1 MLIELHILSK
11 GGGILRSHACIIN
24 IVCPVMYV
32 HYLDHGLGSVVLS
45 TTGGCRADKHSPTHQ
60 ARHVTG
66 KISAGAYGCDMGSAA
81 GHKGWRN
88 SPQLRAGY
96 SQPGGSW
103 LGDAMQCWHPPQLS
117 TVGEWPL
124 YGYLSISRSCITSG
138 RR

>member
-66 KISAGAYGCDMGSAA
+66 KISAGAYGCEWAVLLATRDGAIPLSYELGTHSQGVPGLGMPCSA
-81 GHKGWRN
+81 GTPHN
-88 SPQLRAGY
+88 
-96 SQPGGSW
+96 
-103 LGDAMQCWHPPQLS
+103 
-117 TVGEWPL
+117 
-124 YGYLSISRSCITSG
+124 
-138 RR
+138 